1 MKTMRLSHVRS
12 LPLLPLGVLYTC
24 AHMVLDWL
32 SYVHP
37 FGAFGLTPW
46 NPSTG
51 FGFVL
56 VLLLGQ
62 RTLPVLFTA
71 LLVSNLVN
79 RGIPVPLWVAAAE
92 SLLVG
97 AGYGLALIVLLHPSV
112 RFDTALSSV
121 RDLFLLLVAAVAS
134 SAVVATSYVGLLI
147 ATNLLPV
154 PDLTTAL
161 LRYWVGDMIGIA
173 VVTPFGLL
181 ALTRGRLIKVDWE
194 SALQIGST
202 ISLTVW
208 VVAVFA
214 EHHQLQLFY
223 LMFLPVT
230 WIAMRWG
237 IEGVSVALMAIQLGL
252 VVAILVFPGRAIDVL
267 DFQARMLILSV
278 TGLVA
283 GVLVSER
290 RLAEV
295 RLRMNQDALAQVSR
309 LGSMGELAA
318 AIAHE
323 INQPLSAA
331 GTYTGLVAESLE
343 GETLRDPT
351 TRGLAQKAAVQIGRA
366 ADVVRRLRTLV
377 RLGRSDMAPTS
388 VATIVG
394 EAGDLARAD
403 LERQNIT
410 LRLDVAG
417 DLPLI
422 MADRLQIEQVLLNL
436 IRNSVDA
443 IAEAKAGAGQIVVA
457 ARRASPQFIELTV
470 TDTGPGFPA
479 SFADDAPLPLTTT
492 KPDGLGIGL
501 SLCRSIAE
509 AHGGNLSIRTSHT
522 GACVGVSLVI
532 AKEPGND

>member
-1 MKTMRLSHVRS
+1 
-12 LPLLPLGVLYTC
+12 
-24 AHMVLDWL
+24 MVLDWL

-51 FGFVL
+51 LGFVL
-56 VLLLGQ
+56 VLLLGR

-71 LLVSNLVN
+71 LLVSNLIN
-79 RGIPVPLWVAAAE
+79 RGMPVPLWAAAAE

-97 AGYGLALIVLLHPSV
+97 AGYSLGLLVLLHPSV
-112 RFDTALSSV
+112 RFDTSLSSV
-121 RDLFLLLVAAVAS
+121 RDLFLLLVVSGAS
-134 SAVVATSYVGLLI
+134 SAVVASSYVCLLI
-147 ATNLLPV
+147 ATDLLPI

-181 ALTRGRLIKVDWE
+181 ALTRGRLIKLDWE
-194 SALQIGST
+194 GVLQIGST

-223 LMFLPVT
+223 LIFLPVT
-230 WIAMRWG
+230 WIAVRSG
-237 IEGVSVALMAIQLGL
+237 IEGVSVALMSIQLGL
-252 VVAILVFPGRAIDVL
+252 FVAIVVFPGRAIDVV
-267 DFQARMLILSV
+267 DFQARMLILAL

-290 RLAEV
+290 RLAEI

-331 GTYTGLVAESLE
+331 GTYTGLVAESLQ
-343 GETLRDPT
+343 GESLRDVST
-351 TRGLAQKAAVQIGRA
+351 LELAKKAAVQISRA

-377 RLGRSDMAPTS
+377 RLGRSDMVPTS
-388 VATIVG
+388 VATIVR
-394 EAGDLARAD
+394 EAVDLARAD
-403 LERQNIT
+403 LERQNIA
-410 LRLDVAG
+410 LRLEIAG
-417 DLPLI
+417 DLPLV

-436 IRNSVDA
+436 IRNSMDA
-443 IAEAKAGAGQIVVA
+443 IGNANAGARQITIQANRIDQVIEVVVA
-457 ARRASPQFIELTV
+457 
-470 TDTGPGFPA
+470 DTGPGFPA
-479 SFADDAPLPLTTT
+479 GFAGDAPLPLTTT

-509 AHGGNLSIRTSHT
+509 AHGGNLSIRSSHT
-522 GACVGVSLVI
+522 GARVGISLPL
-532 AKEPGND
+532 AEETGHG